1 METMSNK
8 GRRDPVKKNM
18 DVLHKPK
25 TFRDRKKEYARNK
38 KYEGIEHEH
47 PVHQPY
53 HRAEKY
59 KDMYENEPAEDEED
73 LDEDEEGEWYQ
84 EEWDEEHWSVS
95 TGLEQ
100 PGSDN
105 KTD

>member
-1 METMSNK
+1 MSNK

-59 KDMYENEPAEDEED
+59 KDMYDDPADYEEELEDVED
-73 LDEDEEGEWYQ
+73 DEEWYQ

-100 PGSDN
+100 PPSDAEV
-105 KTD
+105 D